1 MPDAPARSPEPPR
14 TPDSADAKVSPNVL
28 PPSSENAPNFIRELV
43 ESDLAS
49 NKFQGRVHTRFP
61 PEPNGYLHIGHC
73 KALSTNFGAAA
84 LAPGGLCNLRFDDTN
99 PVKEDVE
106 YVDSIKRDIRWMGFD
121 WQDRE
126 YYASDYFER
135 MYECALD
142 LIRRGLAYVDSQS
155 LEEIRKNRGDFYAP
169 GSDSRFR
176 ERSVEDNL
184 ALFADMRAGKYKDG
198 EHVLRAKIDMKSPD
212 VNLRDPLLYRIKH
225 AHHHRTGD
233 AWCIYPMYDY
243 AHPLSDAFEG
253 ITHSLCSLEFANHR
267 PLYEWLVSQFP
278 FDPVPE
284 QTEFAKLFLT
294 YTMLS
299 KRRLQKLVQDGHVE
313 GWDDPRMPTIAG
325 LRRRGYTPEA
335 LRRFCERIGVSRRD
349 SFIDIQLLEHA
360 VREDLN
366 AKSPRV
372 LAVLR
377 PLKITLTNFAEQKT
391 VELDAQYNSED
402 PGWGNRKVPLTRELY
417 IERDDFMEHPV
428 KGWFR
433 LSPGSEVRLRY
444 ACIIKCQEIV
454 RDASGEISELKCS
467 WDPDSLGGQPK
478 DGRKVRGTIHWVSA
492 EHALNAE
499 VRLYERLF
507 LAENPLDEA
516 EGKTFEAH
524 LNPHSIERLT
534 QAKVEPSLRDA
545 APGARFQFE
554 RVGYFCVD
562 ERDSKP
568 GALVFNRTISL
579 KDSWSKQTQKK

>member
-1 MPDAPARSPEPPR
+1 MSDARAR
-14 TPDSADAKVSPNVL
+14 TPSE
-28 PPSSENAPNFIRELV
+28 ENAPNFIRELV
-43 ESDLAS
+43 EADLAA

-73 KALSTNFGAAA
+73 KAIATNFGAAA
-84 LAPGGLCNLRFDDTN
+84 LSESGLCNLRFDDTN

-135 MYECALD
+135 MYACAVD
-142 LIRRGLAYVDSQS
+142 LIERGLAYVDSQT
-155 LEEIRKNRGDFYAP
+155 LEDIRKNRGDFYTQ
-169 GSDSRFR
+169 GTDSPYR
-176 ERSVEDNL
+176 ERSVAENL
-184 ALFADMRAGKYKDG
+184 TLFLGMRAGEFRDG
-198 EHVLRAKIDMKSPD
+198 EHVLRGKIDMKSPD
-212 VNLRDPLLYRIKH
+212 VLLRDPLFYRIKH

-267 PLYEWLVSQFP
+267 PLYEWLVSQFS

-299 KRRLQKLVQDGHVE
+299 KRRLQLLVQDKHVD
-313 GWDDPRMPTIAG
+313 GWDDPRMPTLAG
-325 LRRRGYTPEA
+325 LRRRGYTPAA
-335 LRRFCERIGVSRRD
+335 LNRFCERIGVSRRD

-366 AKSPRV
+366 ATSKRV

-377 PLKITLTNFAEQKT
+377 PLKITLTNFPERET

-417 IERDDFMEHPV
+417 IEREDFMESPV

-433 LSPGSEVRLRY
+433 LSPGTEVRLRY

-454 RDASGEISELKCS
+454 KDDAGEIVELKCT
-467 WDPDSLGGQPK
+467 WDPESLGGQPK
-478 DGRKVRGTIHWVSA
+478 DGRKVKGTIHWVSA
-492 EHALNAE
+492 LHALDAE

-507 LAENPLDEA
+507 LAENPLDES
-516 EGKTFEAH
+516 EGKGFEAY
-524 LNPHSIERLT
+524 LNPNSVEVLKH
-534 QAKVEPSLRDA
+534 AKVEPSLRDVT
-545 APGARFQFE
+545 PLSRYQFE

-562 ERDSKP
+562 ERDSRP

-579 KDSWSKQTQKK
+579 KDSWAKAAQKK